1 VLDEVKRLVAALR
14 QRWPKTEIVLRGD
27 SGLCED
33 EVMTWCE
40 TQKGV
45 YYLFG
50 LAQNARLLREI
61 VTTQE
66 QAKAR
71 CEQTGKAARVF
82 TEFRYATLTTWRA
95 ERRVIAKAEH
105 LLDKAHPRFVVTSLP
120 EWEVTWDEQVVWND
134 ARTLYE
140 KLYCARGEREHR
152 IKEQPLDL
160 FADIYSLPKFLL
172 QRVLSISIRP
182 V

>member
-1 VLDEVKRLVAALR
+1 
-14 QRWPKTEIVLRGD
+14 
-27 SGLCED
+27 
-33 EVMTWCE
+33 
-40 TQKGV
+40 
-45 YYLFG
+45 
-50 LAQNARLLREI
+50 
-61 VTTQE
+61 
-66 QAKAR
+66 
-71 CEQTGKAARVF
+71 
-82 TEFRYATLTTWRA
+82 
-95 ERRVIAKAEH
+95 
-105 LLDKAHPRFVVTSLP
+105 
-120 EWEVTWDEQVVWND
+120 VWND